1 MDEKIML
8 VEILSCRNLLVADK
22 NGTSDP
28 YVKAKMGSKD
38 LHKTD
43 HANKTLNPVFGEKQ
57 NNSFVLDCSISELFG
72 ANGIFIKVK
81 DWDRGVGGNDD
92 LGSLQITA
100 ESLYECQEQEYHLD
114 SPPGKMEDAGYITI
128 RTTEIGE
135 DERDD
140 LKKGIL
146 SFGKPPIPGV
156 FGSKS
161 KTRSGV
167 SIVSFHKYIYIYIYI
182 YMHTHTSFSNDVI

>member
-1 MDEKIML
+1 MDEKILL
-8 VEILSCRNLLVADK
+8 VEILSCRDLLAADK
-22 NGTSDP
+22 DGSSDP

-43 HANKTLNPVFGEKQ
+43 YVNKTLNPVFGEKQ
-57 NNSFVLDCSISELFG
+57 NNAFVIDCSISELFG
-72 ANGIFIKVK
+72 ADGIFIKVK

-128 RTTEIGE
+128 RTTEIDE
-135 DERDD
+135 DQRAD
-140 LKKGIL
+140 LRKGIL
-146 SFGKPPIPGV
+146 PFGKPSFPGV
-156 FGSKS
+156 FSSKS

-167 SIVSFHKYIYIYIYI
+167 SIISFHNCLYIYIYV
-182 YMHTHTSFSNDVI
+182 HTYKLCE